1 MNQLIAIG
9 SSNITMTSR
18 EISELVES
26 RHDKVKQSIER
37 LVAKGIIQSPPLG
50 NFKNINNVEGTE
62 YIFSGE
68 QGKRDSIIV
77 VAQLSPEF
85 TARLVDRW
93 QELESKLHLIPQTL
107 PEALRL
113 AADLAEQNAL
123 LAPKAAIADRL
134 VTSED
139 AINLMA
145 AAKVFGVPP
154 QKFNKELNRLEWI
167 YKRPGSTT
175 WLGYQDKINAG
186 YLDHKF
192 YQYTKNDGS
201 EGSKPQVLV
210 LPKGMAKLTKIY
222 GQPELFQ

>member
-26 RHDKVKQSIER
+26 RHDSVKRTIVR
-37 LVAKGIIQSPPLG
+37 LAVDGVIQSPPLV
-50 NFKNINNVEGTE
+50 NFKNSNNVEGQE
-62 YIFSGE
+62 YIFTGD

-154 QKFNKELNRLEWI
+154 QKLNKELNRLEWI